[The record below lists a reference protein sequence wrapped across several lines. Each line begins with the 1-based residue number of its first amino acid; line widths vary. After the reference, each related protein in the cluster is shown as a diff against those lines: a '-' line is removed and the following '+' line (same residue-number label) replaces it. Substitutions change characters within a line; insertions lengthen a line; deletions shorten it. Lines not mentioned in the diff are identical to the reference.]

1 MDSIVA
7 VGSAVNKSTRD
18 INTFINEL
26 TESTN
31 SVSIAMTDVATGME
45 STSASIQE
53 QAEVAT
59 HIQDI
64 INVTMNAADE
74 LETISK
80 TTRASVKAGQE
91 LVSIIVDH
99 TKEIEQENAL
109 VKYNMSQLH
118 EHTVDMQKITNIIQ
132 EISSQTNLLALN
144 ASIEAARAGDAGK
157 GFAVVAEQIR
167 ILSEQ
172 TKHSTENI
180 DAIITELDK
189 NASATINS
197 IDTVIEKIG
206 HQTDMI
212 HDIEENFNGIRS
224 NMSDLKENSINMS
237 ENVRKLKDSNVSLVD
252 STNNL
257 SSTSEE
263 ISASA
268 EETNAMCADNFERFK
283 EITAVL
289 DELSGNTAQMDEFI
303 NEYNA
308 MHA

>member
-1 MDSIVA
+1 
-7 VGSAVNKSTRD
+7 
-18 INTFINEL
+18 
-26 TESTN
+26 
-31 SVSIAMTDVATGME
+31 
-45 STSASIQE
+45 
-53 QAEVAT
+53 
-59 HIQDI
+59 
-64 INVTMNAADE
+64 
-74 LETISK
+74 
-80 TTRASVKAGQE
+80 
-91 LVSIIVDH
+91 
-99 TKEIEQENAL
+99 
-109 VKYNMSQLH
+109 MSQLH
-118 EHTVDMQKITNIIQ
+118 EHTVDMQKITNMIQ

-180 DAIITELDK
+180 DTIITELDK

-237 ENVRKLKDSNVSLVD
+237 ENVRKLKDSNESLVD

>member
-99 TKEIEQENAL
+99 TKEIEQ
-109 VKYNMSQLH
+109 
-118 EHTVDMQKITNIIQ
+118 
-132 EISSQTNLLALN
+132 
-144 ASIEAARAGDAGK
+144 
-157 GFAVVAEQIR
+157 
-167 ILSEQ
+167 
-172 TKHSTENI
+172 
-180 DAIITELDK
+180 
-189 NASATINS
+189 
-197 IDTVIEKIG
+197 
-206 HQTDMI
+206 
-212 HDIEENFNGIRS
+212 
-224 NMSDLKENSINMS
+224 
-237 ENVRKLKDSNVSLVD
+237 
-252 STNNL
+252 
-257 SSTSEE
+257 
-263 ISASA
+263 
-268 EETNAMCADNFERFK
+268 
-283 EITAVL
+283 
-289 DELSGNTAQMDEFI
+289 
-303 NEYNA
+303 
-308 MHA
+308 